1 MILGGYW
8 STYWYNG
15 KIYGTEIARGMD
27 VFSLVPSEFLSE
39 NEVAAA
45 ELAIQGELF
54 NPQQQFPVSWPA
66 EPVVA
71 RAYIDQL
78 NRSNVLSETAN
89 AGLAD
94 ALAQADALLADGA
107 TDDDVADGLVAIADS
122 LEIGGDAMTQKR
134 QSALAETLGGIAA
147 RLRQSS
153 GD

>member
-1 MILGGYW
+1 
-8 STYWYNG
+8 
-15 KIYGTEIARGMD
+15 MD